1 MIIANGP
8 QMLYPRAVCILNYIT
23 MGGVKRSMGKVVSEN
38 AGFLP
43 STPRFRRLAAW
54 LPGLVCPYRQ
64 ARLFIRWLER
74 LALAIVFSKGDRFA
88 SLRTLLTN
96 FSERRLAEL
105 RRIILPRTPLN
116 TSALAQRYVEGAPG
130 S

>member
-1 MIIANGP
+1 
-8 QMLYPRAVCILNYIT
+8 
-23 MGGVKRSMGKVVSEN
+23 MGGVKRSMGKVVREN

-43 STPRFRRLAAW
+43 PTPRFRRLAAW

>member
-23 MGGVKRSMGKVVSEN
+23 MGGVKRSMGKVVREN

-43 STPRFRRLAAW
+43 PTPRFRRLAAW

-64 ARLFIRWLER
+64 AGLFIRWLER
-74 LALAIVFSKGDRFA
+74 LALAIVFSIGDRFA

-96 FSERRLAEL
+96 FLENA
-105 RRIILPRTPLN
+105 
-116 TSALAQRYVEGAPG
+116 V
-130 S
+130 

>member
-8 QMLYPRAVCILNYIT
+8 QMLYPRALCILSYIT
-23 MGGVKRSMGKVVSEN
+23 MGGVKRSMGKVVREN

-64 ARLFIRWLER
+64 AGLFIRWLER
-74 LALAIVFSKGDRFA
+74 LALAIVFSIGGRFA

-96 FSERRLAEL
+96 FLENA
-105 RRIILPRTPLN
+105 
-116 TSALAQRYVEGAPG
+116 V
-130 S
+130 